1 MRKIIVLGLA
11 TVMTCIVSVVIAV
24 ENGGPS
30 PARPDQAGP
39 GATSSAL
46 ATMPSPGM
54 AALAK
59 AATDKKYLFV
69 FFYKPDDKNTQAMK
83 KVFDETLAKSTDKAN
98 SIAIDIGDN
107 AEKAM
112 VAKFGVAKAPMPLAL
127 AVAPNGAV
135 TGGFPRK
142 FEEKD
147 LTGAFVSPGKE
158 KCLKVLQ
165 SGKLLIVCAQ
175 NKNTKSNDAAT
186 KGVQDF
192 TADQR
197 YAAITTVIQV
207 DPADAAEAKLMA
219 ELKIDPA
226 TKEAVAVLMA
236 PPGSLVSTIQGKV
249 EKDALVKAITSP
261 AACPPGACGP
271 GGCP

>member
-1 MRKIIVLGLA
+1 MKKIIALELA
-11 TVMTCIVSVVIAV
+11 AILTCAVSAAIAT
-24 ENGGPS
+24 ENGNNPS
-30 PARPDQAGP
+30 PARPGQVGP
-39 GATSSAL
+39 AIAASTP

-69 FFYKPDDKNTQAMK
+69 FFYKADDTNTQPMK

-107 AEKAM
+107 AEKSM

-127 AVAPNGAV
+127 AIAPNGAV

-175 NKNTKSNDAAT
+175 NKNTKSNDDAN
-186 KGVQDF
+186 KGVNDF
-192 TADQR
+192 MAEKR
-197 YAAITTVIQV
+197 YGMVTEVVQV
-207 DPADAAEAKLMA
+207 DPADAAEIKLMT
-219 ELKIDPA
+219 EFKIDPQ
-226 TKEAVAVLMA
+226 TKEAVTVLMA
-236 PPGSLVSTIQGKV
+236 PPGTLVTTVQGKV
-249 EKDALVKAITSP
+249 EKDKLISVLVSP
-261 AACPPGACGP
+261 PDCGCGP
-271 GGCP
+271 GGCH